1 MSDTKAPVRR
11 ARDVMSTNLILIDGM
26 TTAREA
32 ATHMRE
38 AKVEALVVDKR
49 HADDA
54 YGLIAIQD
62 LITGVVSTGRSP
74 DNVNVYEIMTKPVI
88 SVPASMD
95 IRYVVRMLI
104 QANIRRAPVE
114 ENGNYIGMISLNEL
128 IYNEVF
134 F

>member
-1 MSDTKAPVRR
+1 MSVTKAPVRR

-32 ATHMRE
+32 AVRMRE
-38 AKVEALVVDKR
+38 ANVEALVVDKR

-74 DNVNVYEIMTKPVI
+74 DHVNVFEIMTKPVI

-114 ENGNYIGMISLNEL
+114 ENGQYIGMISLNEL
-128 IYNEVF
+128 IFNEVF